1 MNPIRKAV
9 FPVAGLGTRF
19 LPATKSI
26 PKEMLPVI
34 DKPLIQYAVDEA
46 VQAGITDL
54 IFVTGRYKR
63 AIEDHFDR
71 QPDLERQL
79 EAAAK
84 DELLDIVKSVV
95 PDNVNCIYVRQP
107 KPLGLGHAIL
117 CAATVVDNEPFAV
130 LLADNL
136 IDSDV
141 SATLQLVEIAHAFN
155 GSVIGTQEVALEDTD
170 KYGIVTGDAIN
181 SKTMRVQS
189 IIEKPGPENAPSCH
203 AVAGRYILEPEI
215 FEHLRHIKKDGGGE
229 IQLTDGIATMLS
241 SRPVF
246 AHQYEGSRFDCGSK
260 EGLFKANVKLAM
272 KHHGLSLT
280 DSVSDK

>member
-26 PKEMLPVI
+26 PKEMLPVV

-54 IFVTGRYKR
+54 IFVTGRHKR

-71 QPDLERQL
+71 QPELEMRL
-79 EAAAK
+79 ESYAK
-84 DELLDIVKSVV
+84 DELLNIVKSVV

-107 KPLGLGHAIL
+107 EPLGLGHAIL

-136 IDSDV
+136 IDGNV
-141 SATLQLVEIAHAFN
+141 PATLQLVEVAHAFN
-155 GSVIGTQEVALEDTD
+155 GSVIGTQEVALKDTD
-170 KYGIVTGDAIN
+170 KYGIVSGEAIN
-181 SKTMRVQS
+181 QQTMRVQS
-189 IIEKPGPENAPSCH
+189 IIEKPKLETAPSCI

-215 FEHLRHIKKDGGGE
+215 FEHLRHIEQDAGGE
-229 IQLTDGIATMLS
+229 LQLTDGIAAMLN

-246 AHQYEGSRFDCGSK
+246 AHQYEGTRFDCGSK
-260 EGLFKANVKLAM
+260 EGLFKANVKLGM
-272 KHHGLSLT
+272 KYHNIAL
-280 DSVSDK
+280 D